1 MIYFKETNHQILR
14 FIISGCIATTIN
26 FLVYNLIFLSVKSI
40 LIASVFGYTTGL
52 LTSFIF
58 AKIWV
63 FKDKSKER
71 VMRSFFV
78 FCLIY
83 ILGGIEMSFIIV
95 VLNQLINNHRLAW
108 LVGVL
113 IGSLNNYLGS
123 KYLLFRK

>member
-40 LIASVFGYTTGL
+40 LIASFVGYTTGL

-71 VMRSFFV
+71 VMRSFFI

-83 ILGGIEMSFIIV
+83 TLGGIEMSFIIV
-95 VLNQLINNHRLAW
+95 ILNQLINNHRFAW
-108 LVGVL
+108 LFGVL

-123 KYLLFRK
+123 KYFLFRK